1 MAEAIFIYEGE
12 SIKIQCNKNQKMED
26 ICKALSININTNL
39 NSLLFLYG
47 GSKLNLEKT
56 YNEITEENKISILV
70 YKTEIEICSKCGSI
84 IDNQKIDNIISLNNN
99 ANYSLIGI
107 KRQVEQVIKDIINK
121 ADINF
126 INNQLNNINIM
137 ITVITDNIK
146 KIGNELNQ
154 IKFNSEYSLK
164 DKNNSNS
171 NNNDNSPKNEI
182 ICTYNKQ
189 ENEIDLLHNYNLI
202 FKDEKIRKQYLEGKN
217 NINEKNIDI
226 YINDKKIPFNYK
238 YKSNEKGDI
247 KVKFIFN
254 KLLTNTCFMFSRCS
268 SLTSIDLSSFNSSN
282 INDMVGMFSDCSSLK
297 SIDLS
302 SFNSSNI
309 NNLSGMIYKC
319 PYLKKENIK
328 FNNSDKKLFNLIN
341 ELIIN

>member
-1 MAEAIFIYEGE
+1 
-12 SIKIQCNKNQKMED
+12 
-26 ICKALSININTNL
+26 
-39 NSLLFLYG
+39 
-47 GSKLNLEKT
+47 
-56 YNEITEENKISILV
+56 
-70 YKTEIEICSKCGSI
+70 
-84 IDNQKIDNIISLNNN
+84 
-99 ANYSLIGI
+99 
-107 KRQVEQVIKDIINK
+107 
-121 ADINF
+121 
-126 INNQLNNINIM
+126 M

-309 NNLSGMIYKC
+309 NNLRGMIYKC

-328 FNNSDKKLFNLIN
+328 FNNSDKKLLNLIN

>member
-26 ICKALSININTNL
+26 ICKALSIKINTNL

-56 YNEITEENKISILV
+56 YNEITEENKVSILV
-70 YKTEIEICSKCGSI
+70 YKEEIEICSKCGRI

-107 KRQVEQVIKDIINK
+107 KRQIEQVIKDIINK
-121 ADINF
+121 ADI
-126 INNQLNNINIM
+126 
-137 ITVITDNIK
+137 ITDNIK

-154 IKFNSEYSLK
+154 IKFNSDYALK
-164 DKNNSNS
+164 DNNNSNG
-171 NNNDNSPKNEI
+171 NNNDYSPKNEI

-254 KLLTNTCFMFSRCS
+254 KLVTNTCFMFSRCS

-309 NNLSGMIYKC
+309 NNLRGMIYKC

-328 FNNSDKKLFNLIN
+328 FNNSDKKLLNLIN